1 MRVGSPQ
8 TSRRCAR
15 LIVGLL
21 AFLIA
26 WEIFSRT
33 GCFGRFPQRAIGVF
47 LPSPLSVIKCFLQL
61 LTDGQLLHHISVSL
75 CRVGIGFFMS
85 VVIGVPVGYFM
96 GKSRAAFEYLDPFVQ
111 IFQSIPGVAWVP
123 LAIVWFGLGDRAAVF
138 IIVMGSIFPVILNTV
153 QGVESIDRNLV
164 SAALTLGARR
174 RHLILMVELPSVLP
188 YMITG
193 FRTGL
198 GFAWRVVLAA
208 EMVGVPS
215 GLGYLLTFGRGIG
228 RTDITIVT
236 MACLGMIMLVTN
248 HALLSPLEQWINAH
262 RRAADGS
269 LH

>member
-1 MRVGSPQ
+1 MRVKLSPA
-8 TSRRCAR
+8 SRKYVR
-15 LIVGLL
+15 LVVGLL
-21 AFLIA
+21 LFLTV
-26 WEIFSRT
+26 WEVFSRT
-33 GCFGRFPQRAIGVF
+33 GCFGRYPQRAIGVF
-47 LPSPLSVIKCFLQL
+47 LPSPLTVGRSFINL

-75 CRVGIGFFMS
+75 CRVCIGFLIS
-85 VVIGVPVGYFM
+85 IVIGVPLGYWM
-96 GKSRAAFEYLDPFVQ
+96 GKSQVAFEYLDPFVQ

-123 LAIVWFGLGDRAAVF
+123 LAIVWLGLGDRAAVF
-138 IIVMGSIFPVILNTV
+138 IIVMGSIFPIILNTV
-153 QGVESIDRNLV
+153 QGVESIDDNLV

-174 RHLILMVELPSVLP
+174 RHLIWMVEFPSLLP
-188 YMITG
+188 YLITG

-236 MACLGMIMLVTN
+236 MACLGLIMLVIN
-248 HALLSPLEQWINAH
+248 QAVLAPVEQKVH
-262 RRAADGS
+262 SYRRAAGGA